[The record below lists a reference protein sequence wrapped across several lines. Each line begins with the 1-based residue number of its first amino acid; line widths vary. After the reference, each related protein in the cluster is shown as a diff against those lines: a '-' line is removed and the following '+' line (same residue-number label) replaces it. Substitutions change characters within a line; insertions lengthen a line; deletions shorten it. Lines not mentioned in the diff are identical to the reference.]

1 MNPPTDI
8 SQLAATIT
16 LAIAPFLPY
25 LITAS
30 KTAGLN
36 LADKFGKKIA
46 DETWDG
52 LQSVWHKIKDG
63 IGDNE
68 DFTDATRILSR
79 NPNDEDKQTYFTT
92 LLISFLQNH
101 PEIAVDIQGILQN
114 NDVSVEI
121 IAKRGSTLKK
131 IKQKAV
137 RGKASIS
144 ADHSDLE
151 DIEQE
156 IS

>member
-16 LAIAPFLPY
+16 LAIAPYLPY
-25 LITAS
+25 LITVT

-36 LADKFGKKIA
+36 LAEKFGKKIS
-46 DETWDG
+46 DETWEG
-52 LQSVWHKIKDG
+52 IQSVWHKIKDG
-63 IGDNE
+63 MGDNE
-68 DFTDATRILSR
+68 DFTDAVRILSR
-79 NPNDEDKQTYFTT
+79 NPNDEDKQTYFTA

-101 PEIAVDIQGILQN
+101 PEIAVDIQGILKS

-121 IAKRGSTLKK
+121 IAKRGSILKK
-131 IKQKAV
+131 IKQKAT

-151 DIEQE
+151 DVDQE